1 MRTLNLTLQ
10 AINFDKKENNKQQQK
25 IAMMK
30 SWNDNDY
37 NNMMKVMIIKN
48 K

>member
-25 IAMMK
+25 IAMMEL
-30 SWNDNDY
+30 
-37 NNMMKVMIIKN
+37 
-48 K
+48 

>member
-30 SWNDNDY
+30 LWNDIDY

>member
-30 SWNDNDY
+30 L
-37 NNMMKVMIIKN
+37 
-48 K
+48 

>member
-30 SWNDNDY
+30 LLNDNDY